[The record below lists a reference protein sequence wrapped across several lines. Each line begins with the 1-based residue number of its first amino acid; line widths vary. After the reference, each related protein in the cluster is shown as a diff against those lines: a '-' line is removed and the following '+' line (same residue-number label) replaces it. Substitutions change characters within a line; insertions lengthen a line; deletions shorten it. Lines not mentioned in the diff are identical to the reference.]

1 MGVGGRGPL
10 AVASAFA
17 VLLTGGLVTFTRQ
30 PAGCLTLVLASS
42 QEKATLLSQIAGDYA
57 GSRPL
62 VDGQCVAID
71 VTRQASGLAEQ
82 SIARGWEER
91 TDGRRPD
98 IWSPAS
104 TTWTA
109 LLSYHLQA
117 RGKPNVVPEGVPI
130 LFKSPL
136 VIGMPQP
143 MAAAL
148 GWPNKALGWSDI
160 LQLARDRVGWSRY
173 GHADWGVFKLGKTNP
188 LISTSGLHALIGTYF
203 AASGRSSDL
212 TEAGLTDPTVIGFVR
227 DVESAVEHYGDSVS
241 TFLLNLQAADDANR
255 ALSYVSAIAMEEKEV
270 LDYNRGNPLADPSL
284 SGEHAAPR
292 VPLVAIYPSEGTVA
306 ADHPYAILRAAW
318 VTDAKRRAA
327 QAFLSFLHAPAQ
339 QLRFQAAG
347 FRDQSGRPG
356 PQISASNGLQPAQPG
371 AYLQPPAA
379 AVIEG
384 MQQAWTGLR
393 KRARV
398 LLLFDISTATTGSDY
413 QQLRSSLAA
422 GLKELAADDLV
433 SCWEFASTLNGDL
446 PTREVLG
453 FAPVSTNAS
462 RLETQVATLQSAGKP
477 AALYRAIRN
486 ALDALRKGADPTRI
500 NAIVLVTNGRSTD
513 PGDSDLSSLL
523 RELRDAS
530 EGSGVHLFT
539 VGYGKD
545 PDTRT
550 LSQLARAS
558 RGGNYNASNQSG
570 VFTAVISNF

>member
-1 MGVGGRGPL
+1 
-10 AVASAFA
+10 
-17 VLLTGGLVTFTRQ
+17 VTFTRQ
-30 PAGCLTLVLASS
+30 QPGCLTLVLASS

-57 GSRPL
+57 GSRPV

-71 VTRQASGLAEQ
+71 ITRQASGQAEQ
-82 SIARGWEER
+82 LFARGWDER

-104 TTWTA
+104 TTWAA

-117 RGKPNVVPEGVPI
+117 RGKANLVPEGVPI

-148 GWPNKALGWSDI
+148 GWPKKALGWSDI

-292 VPLVAIYPSEGTVA
+292 VPLVAIYPNEGTVA
-306 ADHPYAILRAAW
+306 ADHPYVILRAAW

-339 QLRFQAAG
+339 QRRFQAAG

-356 PQISASNGLQPAQPG
+356 PQISLTNGLQPEQPG
-371 AYLQPPAA
+371 AYLQPPSAP
-379 AVIEG
+379 VIER

-398 LLLFDISTATTGSDY
+398 LLLFDVSTATSGADY
-413 QQLRSSLAA
+413 RQLRSSLAA
-422 GLKELAADDLV
+422 GLKELALDDLV
-433 SCWEFASTLNGDL
+433 SCWEFASALNGDL
-446 PTREVLG
+446 PNREVLG

-462 RLETQVATLQSAGKP
+462 RLETQVAKLQSTGKP

-486 ALDALRKGADPTRI
+486 GLEAVRQQAAPTRI
-500 NAIVLVTNGRSTD
+500 NAIVVVTNGRSTD
-513 PGDSDLSSLL
+513 PADSDLSSLL

-539 VGYGKD
+539 VGYGRD
-545 PDTRT
+545 PDVRT

-558 RGGNYNASNQSG
+558 RGASYDASSQGG

>member
-30 PAGCLTLVLASS
+30 PPGCLTLVLASS

-130 LFKSPL
+130 LVKSPL

-148 GWPNKALGWSDI
+148 GWPSKALGWSDV

-292 VPLVAIYPSEGTVA
+292 VPLVAIYPNEGTVA
-306 ADHPYAILRAAW
+306 ADHPYVI
-318 VTDAKRRAA
+318 
-327 QAFLSFLHAPAQ
+327 LHA
-339 QLRFQAAG
+339 
-347 FRDQSGRPG
+347 D
-356 PQISASNGLQPAQPG
+356 
-371 AYLQPPAA
+371 
-379 AVIEG
+379 
-384 MQQAWTGLR
+384 
-393 KRARV
+393 
-398 LLLFDISTATTGSDY
+398 
-413 QQLRSSLAA
+413 
-422 GLKELAADDLV
+422 
-433 SCWEFASTLNGDL
+433 
-446 PTREVLG
+446 
-453 FAPVSTNAS
+453 
-462 RLETQVATLQSAGKP
+462 
-477 AALYRAIRN
+477 
-486 ALDALRKGADPTRI
+486 
-500 NAIVLVTNGRSTD
+500 
-513 PGDSDLSSLL
+513 
-523 RELRDAS
+523 
-530 EGSGVHLFT
+530 
-539 VGYGKD
+539 
-545 PDTRT
+545 
-550 LSQLARAS
+550 
-558 RGGNYNASNQSG
+558 
-570 VFTAVISNF
+570 

>member
-1 MGVGGRGPL
+1 
-10 AVASAFA
+10 VASAFA

-30 PAGCLTLVLASS
+30 QPGCLTLVLASS

-57 GSRPL
+57 GSRPV

-82 SIARGWEER
+82 SMARGWEER

-104 TTWTA
+104 TTWAA

-117 RGKPNVVPEGVPI
+117 RGKANLVPEGVPI

-212 TEAGLTDPTVIGFVR
+212 TEARLTDPIVIDFVR

-270 LDYNRGNPLADPSL
+270 LDYNKGNPLADPSL

-292 VPLVAIYPSEGTVA
+292 VPLVAIYPNEGTVA
-306 ADHPYAILRAAW
+306 ADHPYVILRAAW

-356 PQISASNGLQPAQPG
+356 PQISLSNGLQPAQPG

-379 AVIEG
+379 AVIER

-398 LLLFDISTATTGSDY
+398 LLLFDVSTATTSADY
-413 QQLRSSLAA
+413 GQLRSSLAA

-453 FAPVSTNAS
+453 FAPVSTNGS
-462 RLETQVATLQSAGKP
+462 RLETHVATLQSTGKP
-477 AALYRAIRN
+477 AALYRSIRN
-486 ALDALRKGADPTRI
+486 ALDAVRQGADPTRI
-500 NAIVLVTNGRSTD
+500 NAIVVVTHGRSTD

-523 RELRDAS
+523 GELRDAS
-530 EGSGVHLFT
+530 ESSGVHLFT

-545 PDTRT
+545 PDVRT

-558 RGGNYNASNQSG
+558 RGATYNAGGQGG
-570 VFTAVISNF
+570 VFSAVISNF